1 LGTVPILCIL
11 WGGTRMDSRIMQKA
25 TMVIVFLSGLC
36 LGQGCSD
43 TSAVAAQDVNR
54 GPSDRVDEI
63 LNRLNRRTG
72 EIKTYQCAIEH
83 LSRQPLFDSQTL
95 RTGRMW
101 YLRDKS
107 KSLLRVDFDTLKQD
121 DQPQEKY
128 VEQFFF
134 DGVWLTRVDHQLKEV
149 KKHQLID
156 PNELDANRSVD
167 AFELISEH
175 LPIVGFTGTDKL
187 RKEFDITLAEP
198 NSSEPNDRV
207 RLRMTVKP
215 DSVYKDDWVWID
227 FWIDTKNYLPAKV
240 VTLSTQE
247 DIYEISLLNAMV
259 NEPIDA
265 KIFDPVIPQGF
276 VEAEVVPLKGNR

>member
-1 LGTVPILCIL
+1 MQRTGRKVVSYVPYHIMRTV
-11 WGGTRMDSRIMQKA
+11 
-25 TMVIVFLSGLC
+25 VVFLCLC
-36 LGQGCSD
+36 GMCFGAGCSD
-43 TSAVAAQDVNR
+43 TSAAATREVGGGGAGQ
-54 GPSDRVDEI
+54 VDEI
-63 LNRLNRRTG
+63 LNKLNKRTG
-72 EIKTYQCAIEH
+72 EIRTYQCAIEH

-95 RTGRMW
+95 RTGRMY

-107 KSLLRVDFDTLKQD
+107 KSLLRVDFNTLKQD

-134 DGVWLTRVDHQLKEV
+134 DGVWLTRVDYQLKEV

-156 PNELDANRSVD
+156 PNELKENQSAD
-167 AFELISEH
+167 AFDLISEH

-187 RKEFDITLAEP
+187 KKEFDIALAEP
-198 NSSEPNDRV
+198 NSGEPNDRV
-207 RLRMTVKP
+207 RLHMTVKP

-227 FWIDTKNYLPAKV
+227 FWIDMKLYLPAKV

-247 DIYEISLLNAMV
+247 DIVEISFVDAVV

-265 KIFDPVIPQGF
+265 KIFEVVVPQGF
-276 VEAEVVPLKGNR
+276 VEAEVVPLKKR

>member
-1 LGTVPILCIL
+1 MNKLMIARTLI
-11 WGGTRMDSRIMQKA
+11 
-25 TMVIVFLSGLC
+25 VIVFLSGFF
-36 LGQGCSD
+36 LGQGC
-43 TSAVAAQDVNR
+43 TQVSAVGATEVKETQTAPVDK
-54 GPSDRVDEI
+54 VDEI
-63 LNRLNRRTG
+63 LAKLNKRSG
-72 EIKTYQCAIEH
+72 EIKTYQCKLEH

-107 KSLLRVDFDTLKQD
+107 KSLLRVDFNTLRQD

-134 DGVWLTRVDHQLKEV
+134 DGVWLTRVDYQLKEV

-156 PNELDANRSVD
+156 PNKLEENEGVD
-167 AFELISEH
+167 AFDLISEH

-187 RKEFDITLAEP
+187 KKEFDITPVEPNKAEP
-198 NSSEPNDRV
+198 NNWV
-207 RLRMTVKP
+207 QLHMTVKP

-227 FWIDTKNYLPAKV
+227 FWIDTKLYLPAKV

-247 DIYEISLLNAMV
+247 DTYEISFINAKV

-265 KIFDPVIPQGF
+265 DAFRVVVPEGF
-276 VEAEVVPLKGNR
+276 VEAEVVPLKKQ